1 MKKIL
6 EAWDKMSKWL
16 CRIESDKYVHLI
28 AGLWIG
34 FVVSAVMKDTT
45 PGCYA
50 AAYALMG
57 VTGAVAAGLA
67 KEIVDFLRGGRF
79 DAGDVVATVAGGAMG
94 GLLWMM

>member
-6 EAWDKMSKWL
+6 RVYDKTAEWL
-16 CRIESDKYVHLI
+16 CSFGSDRYVHLI

-34 FVVSAVMKDTT
+34 FLVAAVMEATT

-57 VTGAVAAGLA
+57 VTGAAAAGLA